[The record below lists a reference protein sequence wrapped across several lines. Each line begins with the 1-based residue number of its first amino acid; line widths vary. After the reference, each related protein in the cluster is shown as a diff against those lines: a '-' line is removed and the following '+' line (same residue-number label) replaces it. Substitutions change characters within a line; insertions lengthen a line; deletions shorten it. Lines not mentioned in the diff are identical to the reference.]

1 MLDAHAQ
8 KIGLILASVLA
19 VAGSVMDA
27 AQAHLG
33 LVALILSILVSIV
46 LIINGAFAMCHAMHQ
61 HNKDMR
67 EAREQIAKE
76 QKARE
81 DMACAERR
89 RTGICPRSTYRC
101 DLEDH
106 Q

>member
-61 HNKDMR
+61 HNKDVR
-67 EAREQIAKE
+67 EEREQIAKE
-76 QKARE
+76 KKALE
-81 DMACAERR
+81 DLVCEERR
-89 RTGICPRSTYRC
+89 RTGICPRSTFKV
-101 DLEDH
+101 EVH
-106 Q
+106 K